1 MKHKLCIL
9 SEYNNFNIEGQIS
22 QVTQLCRSKLK
33 TKRENIELEFGV
45 ASGVQN
51 ILDSRIFLL
60 MDMHIVWPFSSAV
73 VPNPSP
79 QVPPTVHMFIG
90 APDNHT

>member
-1 MKHKLCIL
+1 MLFDNTVQQYTCMKHKLCIL
-9 SEYNNFNIEGQIS
+9 GEYNFNIEGQIS

-33 TKRENIELEFGV
+33 IKRENIELEFGV

-60 MDMHIVWPFSSAV
+60 MNMHIV
-73 VPNPSP
+73 
-79 QVPPTVHMFIG
+79 
-90 APDNHT
+90 